1 MNIKKSVFAILL
13 IVAALVGGAATFG
26 TMTMLH
32 ASGAGSVTLSAKE
45 YNQLTYMN
53 DKYAK
58 AEQLWKIVKD
68 GFYQEISDEQIEE
81 GMYKGIFEGTGDIY
95 SGYMN
100 ESEWSAWETSMTGEF
115 EGVGVTFMQNEEGE
129 YVVISTVEGSPAEKA
144 GLLPGDILTKVDG
157 EEYTNSTEMSM
168 AIRGDS
174 GTDVQVTYLR
184 DGEENTV
191 TMTREKI
198 ESQTVK
204 SSVLDGNIGLIE
216 VSAFEMKTS
225 EDFEAAL
232 KDLESKGVKG
242 LIIDLRNNGGGLV
255 NESVE
260 IADMLLDEGT
270 VMYTE
275 DQKGNREYAYTEKGR
290 TSLPY
295 VVLVNENT
303 ASASE
308 ILSAAIQDNAGGKI
322 IGTVT
327 FGKGVIQN
335 SAPLGNGT
343 GYKLTVL
350 QYFSPNGNKIH
361 GVGITPDIEV
371 EGEDEQ
377 MQKAIE
383 QFK

>member
-58 AEQLWKIVKD
+58 AEQLWNIVKD

-100 ESEWSAWETSMTGEF
+100 ESEWTAWETSMTGEF

>member
-58 AEQLWKIVKD
+58 AEQLWNIVKD

-100 ESEWSAWETSMTGEF
+100 ESEWTAWETSMTGEF

-157 EEYTNSTEMSM
+157 AEYTNSTEMSM

>member
-58 AEQLWKIVKD
+58 AEQLWNIVKD

-100 ESEWSAWETSMTGEF
+100 ESEWTAWETSMTGEF

-232 KDLESKGVKG
+232 KELESKGVKG

>member
-100 ESEWSAWETSMTGEF
+100 ESEWTAWETSMTGEF

>member
-1 MNIKKSVFAILL
+1 
-13 IVAALVGGAATFG
+13 
-26 TMTMLH
+26 
-32 ASGAGSVTLSAKE
+32 
-45 YNQLTYMN
+45 
-53 DKYAK
+53 
-58 AEQLWKIVKD
+58 
-68 GFYQEISDEQIEE
+68 
-81 GMYKGIFEGTGDIY
+81 
-95 SGYMN
+95 MN
-100 ESEWSAWETSMTGEF
+100 ESEWTAWETSMTGEF

>member
-1 MNIKKSVFAILL
+1 MNIKKSVFVILL
-13 IVAALVGGAATFG
+13 LVAALVGGAATFG
-26 TMTMLH
+26 TMSMMH
-32 ASGAGSVTLSAKE
+32 ATGKGSVKLSAEE

-53 DKYAK
+53 DKYAE
-58 AEQLWKIVKD
+58 AERLWNIVKD

-100 ESEWSAWETSMTGEF
+100 EDEWKAWETSVSGEF

-129 YVVISTVEGSPAEKA
+129 YVVISTVKGSPAEKA

-174 GTDVQVTYLR
+174 GTDVNVTYVR
-184 DGEENTV
+184 DGKEATV
-191 TMTREKI
+191 TMTRTKI
-198 ESQTVK
+198 ETHTVE
-204 SSVLDGNIGLIE
+204 SSVLEGNIGLITI
-216 VSAFEMKTS
+216 SAFEMKTS
-225 EDFEAAL
+225 EEFEAAL
-232 KDLESKGVKG
+232 KDLENKGVKG

-255 NESVE
+255 NECVE
-260 IADMLLDEGT
+260 VADMLLDKGT

-275 DQKGNREYAYTEKGR
+275 DQKGNREYSYTEEGR

-335 SAPLGNGT
+335 SAPLGDGK

-350 QYFSPNGNKIH
+350 QYFSPNGHKIH

-371 EGEDEQ
+371 EGEEEQ

>member
-32 ASGAGSVTLSAKE
+32 ASGTGSVTLSAKE

-100 ESEWSAWETSMTGEF
+100 ESEWTAWETSMTGEF

>member
-32 ASGAGSVTLSAKE
+32 ASGTGSVTLSAKE

-100 ESEWSAWETSMTGEF
+100 ESEWTAWETSMTGEF

-232 KDLESKGVKG
+232 KELESKGVKG

>member
-58 AEQLWKIVKD
+58 AEQLWNIVKD

-100 ESEWSAWETSMTGEF
+100 ESEWTAWETSMTGEF
-115 EGVGVTFMQNEEGE
+115 EGVGVTFMQNEEVE

>member
-26 TMTMLH
+26 TMTILH

-100 ESEWSAWETSMTGEF
+100 ESEWTAWETSMTGEF

>member
-26 TMTMLH
+26 TMTILH

-295 VVLVNENT
+295 VVLVNENI

>member
-45 YNQLTYMN
+45 YNQLTYMS

-58 AEQLWKIVKD
+58 AEQLWNVVKD

-100 ESEWSAWETSMTGEF
+100 ESEWTAWETSMTGEF

>member
-58 AEQLWKIVKD
+58 AEQLWNIVKD

>member
-58 AEQLWKIVKD
+58 AEQLWNIVKE

-100 ESEWSAWETSMTGEF
+100 ESEWTAWETSMTGEF

>member
-1 MNIKKSVFAILL
+1 MSIKKSVFAILL

-32 ASGAGSVTLSAKE
+32 ASGTGSVTLSAKE

-58 AEQLWKIVKD
+58 AEQLWNIVKD

-100 ESEWSAWETSMTGEF
+100 ESEWTAWETSMTGEF

>member
-100 ESEWSAWETSMTGEF
+100 ESEWTAWETSMTGEF

-232 KDLESKGVKG
+232 KELESKGVKG

>member
-1 MNIKKSVFAILL
+1 MNIKKSVFVILL
-13 IVAALVGGAATFG
+13 LVAALVGGAATFG
-26 TMTMLH
+26 TMSMMH
-32 ASGAGSVTLSAKE
+32 ATGKGSVTLSAEE

-53 DKYAK
+53 DKYAE
-58 AEQLWKIVKD
+58 AERLWNIVKD

-100 ESEWSAWETSMTGEF
+100 EDEWKAWETSVSGEF

-129 YVVISTVEGSPAEKA
+129 YVVISTVKGSPAEKA

-174 GTDVQVTYLR
+174 GTDVNVTYVR
-184 DGEENTV
+184 DGKEATV
-191 TMTREKI
+191 TMTRTKI
-198 ESQTVK
+198 ETHTVE
-204 SSVLDGNIGLIE
+204 SSVLEGNIGLITI
-216 VSAFEMKTS
+216 SAFEMKTS
-225 EDFEAAL
+225 EEFEAAL
-232 KDLESKGVKG
+232 KDLENKGVKG

-255 NESVE
+255 NECVE
-260 IADMLLDEGT
+260 VADMLLDKGT

-275 DQKGNREYAYTEKGR
+275 DQKGNREYSYTEEGR

-335 SAPLGNGT
+335 SAPLGDGK

-350 QYFSPNGNKIH
+350 QYFSPNGHKIH

-371 EGEDEQ
+371 EGEEEQ

>member
-32 ASGAGSVTLSAKE
+32 ASGTGSVTLSAKE